1 MKKLILFSCFCV
13 SSLLAQAPPAP
24 MIASVINTYPPTSSV
39 LCPGLLASIYGTNF
53 GSGSGSG
60 NPNNV
65 MVTVGGEPAFI
76 VGGTP
81 TQINV
86 QLPFDISTGP
96 TTATVAVGGIT
107 SAPFDVT
114 ISAVAPTLPAV
125 SAKSTDGFI
134 YTAKGV
140 LISNT
145 NLANPG
151 DKLTL
156 YATGLGATN
165 PMIAAGAAPTV
176 LTSTAVTPT
185 LSVGGANATV
195 SFAGASGTPGLY
207 QINFIV
213 PTTVQGTVPVMLTI
227 SGQTSGTVTLNL
239 TGISAIVNGGS
250 FLNTGTV
257 VAGEIVSIYA
267 NGLGST
273 NEGNVFPGT
282 SSHGIS
288 VTFNGTPAPIFEL
301 IATGNQINLVTPS
314 ELGTSGPVQVQ
325 LTTPAGTGPNFTM
338 TLEAAVPGILLI
350 PDPSNP
356 AATDAAA
363 QFANTAWD
371 VLPASAVKAYGFPTN
386 CTVSMA
392 PAASSCAQSAA
403 PGDLLSVYT
412 TGLGLAT
419 PNGDPKGTPLAT
431 GAIPPPDGSVLYDTV
446 ATPTVQIGGV
456 AVKLIYSGLTPGD
469 AGLYQLVLQV
479 PTGVPEGDAVPL
491 TVSMPGSIT
500 GMATLAIHSR

>member
-1 MKKLILFSCFCV
+1 MKKLLLLSCFGACG
-13 SSLLAQAPPAP
+13 LLAQVPPAP
-24 MIASVINTYPPTSSV
+24 TIASVVNNYITANSV
-39 LCPGLLASIYGTNF
+39 LCPGLLATVYGSNF
-53 GSGSGSG
+53 GSKSGTG
-60 NPNNV
+60 NPNSV
-65 MVTVGGEPAFI
+65 TVTVGGEPAFV

-96 TTATVAVGGIT
+96 TTATVGVGGIT
-107 SAPFDVT
+107 SAPFNVT
-114 ISAVAPTLPAV
+114 ISAVAPTLPQV
-125 SAKSTDGFI
+125 PSSTDGLF
-134 YTAKGV
+134 YNTKGT
-140 LISNT
+140 LISST
-145 NLANPG
+145 VLANPG
-151 DKLTL
+151 DVLTL

-165 PMIAAGAAPTV
+165 PPLVAGVAPTG
-176 LTSTAVTPT
+176 LTPTAVTPT
-185 LSVGGANATV
+185 LSVGGANATI
-195 SFAGASGTPGLY
+195 SFAGASSTPSLY

-213 PTTVQGTVPVMLTI
+213 PTTVQGTVPVTLSI
-227 SGQTSGTVTLNL
+227 SGQTSNSVMLTL

-250 FLNTGTV
+250 FINSGTIT
-257 VAGEIVSIYA
+257 AGEIVSLFA

-273 NEGNVFPGT
+273 NEGNVFPST
-282 SSHGIS
+282 TAQGIS

-301 IATGNQINLVTPS
+301 IATANQINLVTPS
-314 ELGTSGPVQVQ
+314 ELATSGPVQVQ

-371 VLPASAVKAYGFPTN
+371 VLPASAIKAYGFPTN

-392 PAASSCAQSAA
+392 NPASSCAQAAA
-403 PGDLLSVYT
+403 PGDFLSVYT

-419 PNGDPKGTPLAT
+419 PNGAPNGTPLAT
-431 GAIPPPDGSVLYDTV
+431 GSIPPVNGSVLYETV

-456 AVKLIYSGLTPGD
+456 PVKLLYSGLTPGD

-491 TVSMPGSIT
+491 TVAMPGSIT
-500 GMATLAIHSR
+500 GTATLAIHSR